1 MAQST
6 PVKPKTRQEKEA
18 LLKAARRAEQ
28 ANILAGT
35 RPLLEKDEQL
45 LAFARARIAGGWKSK
60 LNVGPEAFFAPFVNV
75 ALTEKR
81 FLVQHVQHTTGRPSQ
96 MLPHAY
102 TFDKIARVTFTDI
115 ETYGGELACR
125 LILHLENGLY
135 VRLRLRGQLNFA
147 GAKNMAELFDSLT
160 TARRKTPI
168 SPTHSL
174 CPQCDHVLEQPYK
187 FCPFCG
193 TIQPSRSSNVQAD
206 AETPTLAH
214 TGITIAVPDEA
225 PLAEGTAGV
234 LPTAGGEA
242 SAAFGGVG
250 EAYTPEM
257 TIVRETDFA
266 YERDDLPAEFG
277 FALPT
282 SGGDTED
289 VLEDTEEAVEAASGE
304 TGITVSADGVI
315 GVVAE
320 DAVSGESNTLAGGMN
335 AQDDADFASLADDSL
350 FTPTDEAKPL
360 PGEAEQGTA
369 DRGQGTEQD
378 NAASAG
384 LDLADAADSSADAS
398 FETVSYDDM
407 FAPDE
412 PVQAQD
418 AAGTGGVAFEQYD
431 EQAFGELPFSDTP
444 DEQFPGSVGTGF
456 EVQEDVGDVVRD
468 DTTEAFTPHSAADG
482 SDGSPDGVGHDTF
495 TSAGNAPTGDDNVDF
510 NTNHST
516 SPDASPVV
524 DNAGSGAPAPNDTPP
539 PTTEA
544 AQSGTSGA
552 TSDTAPDTDATNRKE
567 TA

>member
-1 MAQST
+1 MAQFT
-6 PVKPKTRQEKEA
+6 QAKPKTRQEKEA

-75 ALTEKR
+75 ALTERR
-81 FLVQHVQHTTGRPSQ
+81 FLVQHVHHTTGRPSE

-135 VRLRLRGQLNFA
+135 VRLRLRGQLNAA

-193 TIQPSRSSNVQAD
+193 TLQPSRASNVQAD
-206 AETPTLAH
+206 EETPTLDH
-214 TGITIAVPDEA
+214 TGITIATPDEA

-234 LPTAGGEA
+234 LPTPSRNGELAEGGIDQSFA
-242 SAAFGGVG
+242 
-250 EAYTPEM
+250 PEM
-257 TIVRETDFA
+257 TISRETDFA

-282 SGGDTED
+282 PAVEREP
-289 VLEDTEEAVEAASGE
+289 VLEETETQSRAQDTAE
-304 TGITVSADGVI
+304 TGITLDASGAAD
-315 GVVAE
+315 AAME
-320 DAVSGESNTLAGGMN
+320 NTRVGGALDILGLDT
-335 AQDDADFASLADDSL
+335 AQDDANFNALADDGL
-350 FTPTDEAKPL
+350 FLPTDKAAPL
-360 PGEAEQGTA
+360 PGEAEQGTGNMSA
-369 DRGQGTEQD
+369 SGRPEQETEGTS
-378 NAASAG
+378 AALPDSA
-384 LDLADAADSSADAS
+384 
-398 FETVSYDDM
+398 SYDDM

-418 AAGTGGVAFEQYD
+418 GIQPGGVAFEQYD
-431 EQAFGELPFSDTP
+431 AQAFGELPFSDTP
-444 DEQFPGSVGTGF
+444 DENAFGAPSAGV
-456 EVQEDVGDVVRD
+456 DVLDTDGDVVRD
-468 DTTEAFTPHSAADG
+468 DTTEPFTGPSEEAVTGTTAAG
-482 SDGSPDGVGHDTF
+482 AAPADT
-495 TSAGNAPTGDDNVDF
+495 NATGAAPAD
-510 NTNHST
+510 TNAT
-516 SPDASPVV
+516 GAAP
-524 DNAGSGAPAPNDTPP
+524 DNAAPADVTVTDT
-539 PTTEA
+539 
-544 AQSGTSGA
+544 TSVTDSASNG
-552 TSDTAPDTDATNRKE
+552 SMDDTNNNPEHRPELREERA
-567 TA
+567 

>member
-6 PVKPKTRQEKEA
+6 QAKPKTRQEKEA

-75 ALTEKR
+75 ALTEQR

-193 TIQPSRSSNVQAD
+193 TIQPSRGSNVQAD

-214 TGITIAVPDEA
+214 TGITIAVPGEA

-234 LPTAGGEA
+234 LPTASPNG
-242 SAAFGGVG
+242 SIAFGGVG
-250 EAYTPEM
+250 EAATPEM

-289 VLEDTEEAVEAASGE
+289 VIEDTAEQAQTESGE
-304 TGITVSADGVI
+304 TGITVSADGVVGI
-315 GVVAE
+315 VAE
-320 DAVSGESNTLAGGMN
+320 DAASGEADTLPDSVN
-335 AQDDADFASLADDSL
+335 AQDDADFDALADDSL
-350 FTPTDEAKPL
+350 FTPTDEAAQV
-360 PGEAEQGTA
+360 PGEAEQGA
-369 DRGQGTEQD
+369 EQGG
-378 NAASAG
+378 ASAG
-384 LDLADAADSSADAS
+384 SDPSNAAEAS
-398 FETVSYDDM
+398 FETASYDDM

-418 AAGTGGVAFEQYD
+418 AGGTGGVAFEQYD

-444 DEQFPGSVGTGF
+444 DEQFPGSGGAGLD
-456 EVQEDVGDVVRD
+456 VQEDVSDVVRD

-482 SDGSPDGVGHDTF
+482 GGTPADGGGHDAFTSAG
-495 TSAGNAPTGDDNVDF
+495 TSAGNAETGDDNVDF
-510 NTNHST
+510 NTNH
-516 SPDASPVV
+516 DASPVY
-524 DNAGSGAPAPNDTPP
+524 DNAGSDTPKPTDTPP
-539 PTTEA
+539 TTTQPT
-544 AQSGTSGA
+544 QSGMSGA
-552 TSDTAPDTDATNRKE
+552 ANDPAATPDTDATDRKDR
-567 TA
+567 A

>member
-214 TGITIAVPDEA
+214 TGITIAVPNEA

-234 LPTAGGEA
+234 MPTAGGEG
-242 SAAFGGVG
+242 SVAFGGVG

-282 SGGDTED
+282 SPTDTED
-289 VLEDTEEAVEAASGE
+289 VFEDTEETVQADSDE
-304 TGITVSADGVI
+304 TGITVSTNGVLD
-315 GVVAE
+315 VVAE
-320 DAVSGESNTLAGGMN
+320 DAVSGESNTLSGGVD
-335 AQDDADFASLADDSL
+335 AQDDADFDALVEDSL
-350 FTPTDEAKPL
+350 FTPTNEAAPL
-360 PGEAEQGTA
+360 PGEPEQGTQ
-369 DRGQGTEQD
+369 QG
-378 NAASAG
+378 NIASAASN
-384 LDLADAADSSADAS
+384 LSNSANAS
-398 FETVSYDDM
+398 FEAASYDDM
-407 FAPDE
+407 FAPEE

-418 AAGTGGVAFEQYD
+418 ATGTGGVAFEQYD
-431 EQAFGELPFSDTP
+431 EQAFGELPFSNKP
-444 DEQFPGSVGTGF
+444 DDQFPGSVAAGL
-456 EVQEDVGDVVRD
+456 EVQEDISDVVRD
-468 DTTEAFTPHSAADG
+468 DTTGAFTPHSAADG
-482 SDGSPDGVGHDTF
+482 SGESPDGVGGHDAF
-495 TSAGNAPTGDDNVDF
+495 VSGGSVETGDDNVDF
-510 NTNHST
+510 NTNH
-516 SPDASPVV
+516 DASPVY
-524 DNAGSGAPAPNDTPP
+524 DNAVSGASAPNDTPQA
-539 PTTEA
+539 TTE
-544 AQSGTSGA
+544 QTQSGA
-552 TSDTAPDTDATNRKE
+552 TGAVNDTAASSDTDATNRKD